1 MLLHKKKACY
11 KNATAKLLKKST
23 VIETEPFSGDSL
35 LYFLAPL
42 SVSILA
48 WILLPIKAQVL
59 NLLRKDKVEMKKRI
73 LSLLMAGTM
82 AAMLLT
88 GCGDSGGDAETGTK
102 GGEQEP
108 GTSGEGEKETKGESG
123 QEGGSTGDSYSFA
136 ANIWGRGAYPLD
148 IIVHADEVVAEMT
161 GMKLDVA
168 DNQFTADK
176 IISDLQSQLATK
188 PDGVIM
194 FSVVDTVLGNVK
206 QLCDEQKVPYVLDTN
221 FPSDPEVF
229 ESIKNDPLFI
239 GGVAASPY
247 EMGKELAAEA
257 IKDGCKSAIILGAA
271 LGDYSHDQRILG
283 FTEEFEAN
291 GGTVQQVMHCSDP
304 SESTTKA
311 NDLVTAN
318 ADVDCAY
325 ASGGDYLSALAA
337 IKAGDDTISF
347 KLYGTDV
354 APDLIDYIGQDVIQ
368 AMNGGN
374 HVNGAIA
381 MCLLINYLDG
391 HQILGEDGKAPVLDY
406 LKCYL
411 ITSENAAHFQ
421 KLYADESCFVT
432 DEQFQSLL
440 YRYNPDVSLETYD
453 AFLKGYADGIYN
465 LAE

>member
-1 MLLHKKKACY
+1 M
-11 KNATAKLLKKST
+11 
-23 VIETEPFSGDSL
+23 
-35 LYFLAPL
+35 
-42 SVSILA
+42 
-48 WILLPIKAQVL
+48 
-59 NLLRKDKVEMKKRI
+59 
-73 LSLLMAGTM
+73 
-82 AAMLLT
+82 
-88 GCGDSGGDAETGTK
+88 
-102 GGEQEP
+102 
-108 GTSGEGEKETKGESG
+108 
-123 QEGGSTGDSYSFA
+123 
-136 ANIWGRGAYPLD
+136 D
-148 IIVHADEVVAEMT
+148 IIVHADEVVANLT

-176 IISDLQSQLATK
+176 IISDLQSQMATQ

-194 FSVVDTVLGNVK
+194 FSVVDAVLGNVK
-206 QLCDEQKVPYVLDTN
+206 ELCDSQNVPYVLDTN

-247 EMGKELAAEA
+247 EMGKELAAQA
-257 IKDGCKSAIILGAA
+257 IADGNKTAIILGAA

-291 GGTVQQVMHCSDP
+291 GGTVLQTMHCSDP

-311 NDLVTAN
+311 NDLVIAN

-337 IKAGDDTISF
+337 IKAGDPSITF

-354 APDLIDYIGQDVIQ
+354 APDLIDYIKQDVIQ

-391 HQILGEDGKAPVLDY
+391 HQILDKDGKAPILDY

-411 ITSENAAHFQ
+411 ITSENADHFA
-421 KLYADESCFVT
+421 KLYENESCFVT
-432 DEQFQSLL
+432 DDEFKSLL
-440 YRYNPDVSLETYD
+440 YRYNPEVSFDTYD
-453 AFLKGYADGIYN
+453 EFLKGYADRIYN
-465 LAE
+465 LEP